1 MIEVRQTVA
10 AVRMLLV
17 LTVITGVVYPALVWA
32 VGRLAFPERAE
43 GSFTERHGV
52 VVASTLIGQHYS
64 GDAWF
69 HGRPSAGGYDALASG
84 GSNLGPES
92 TELAASIE
100 QRRAQV
106 TARERVDPKDVPV
119 DAVTASASGLDPFI
133 SEEYAALQVPR
144 VAAARGLDETE
155 VQRLVADATT
165 GRTLGFLGQPRV
177 NVVELNL
184 ALAAAPTTT
193 GGAGD

>member
-1 MIEVRQTVA
+1 MRQTIA

-17 LTVITGVVYPALVWA
+17 LTVITGVAYPAVVWA
-32 VGRLAFPERAE
+32 VGRVAFAEQAE
-43 GSFTERHGV
+43 GSFTEREGV
-52 VVASTLIGQHYS
+52 VVASTMIGQHYS

-69 HGRPSAGGYDALASG
+69 HGRPSAGRYDALASG
-84 GSNLGPES
+84 GSNLGPEN
-92 TELAASIE
+92 TELVASIE

-106 TARERVDPKDVPV
+106 AARESVGPSDVPV

-133 SEEYAALQVPR
+133 SEEYAALQMPR
-144 VAAARGLDETE
+144 VAAARDLGETE
-155 VQRLVADATT
+155 VEHLVADATS

-193 GGAGD
+193 GGARD